1 MSSLTPAASTEKQAK
16 KKRFRRSSNPE
27 AQMSLVGHLQ
37 ELRRRVIIS
46 VIWLILGSIAGFL
59 WYQHAV
65 LSIPSLGEI
74 LRGPYCSLDPSKRA
88 SFTLDGECRLLAT
101 SPFEMFLLR
110 LKVGALAGAVF
121 ASPVWLYQMWAFITP
136 GLKRQERKWTFTFV
150 ASAVF
155 LFVVGALLAYFVV
168 AYGLDLLLTI
178 GDNTQIA
185 ALSGGQY
192 FNFILALLVIFGVS
206 FELPL
211 IIAMLNVVELIS
223 YQAIKEKRRFIVLG
237 IFIFAA
243 FMTPGQDPFSMVALA
258 FSLSLLMELAI
269 QFCRF
274 NDRRRRIDRPEWLD
288 LGDEEASP
296 PVQTSQNP
304 DESSTLASA
313 PISKPAP
320 LAEDKNYFDDI
331 I

>member
-1 MSSLTPAASTEKQAK
+1 
-16 KKRFRRSSNPE
+16 
-27 AQMSLVGHLQ
+27 MSLVGHLQ

-296 PVQTSQNP
+296 PVQTSRNP